1 MMAYTRRRG
10 CMTALPLGTQSQWVD
25 AFYEQLCESSQVVP
39 AIYAAVAAYERAKV
53 EPGCMLVPYMPLAS
67 AKAKTG
73 DKRVLRTNFAAM
85 AAHLDAAAALV
96 QQFATNGCIVADPQ
110 ATTTKLGALIQG
122 GPSNLTVIADFDRT
136 LTGAKSASAHQVV
149 AGVLSEPFRDVE
161 RRLFAHYYPIEQN
174 LNMPL
179 SEKIPLMEEWYRAN
193 HLTMVQE
200 YVSREMIAD
209 GVRKARDSGAFFA
222 RDGAAEFLAFLRSRE
237 VATQILSA
245 GLKDVVEVA
254 LQELFALPPWE
265 APTDVNTG
273 EPTSRD
279 PIRVISNG
287 MKFHPKAGWLEGF
300 TEPLIHMYNKSQQVV
315 DEGKGV
321 LVNALVIGDGLG
333 DANMSEGGASL
344 DCALKIGYLNDP
356 SDDGK
361 AKYAAAFDI
370 VLDGTQGLAPIQ
382 AIVDRVISR

>member
-1 MMAYTRRRG
+1 
-10 CMTALPLGTQSQWVD
+10 
-25 AFYEQLCESSQVVP
+25 
-39 AIYAAVAAYERAKV
+39 
-53 EPGCMLVPYMPLAS
+53 MPL
-67 AKAKTG
+67 T
-73 DKRVLRTNFAAM
+73 
-85 AAHLDAAAALV
+85 
-96 QQFATNGCIVADPQ
+96 
-110 ATTTKLGALIQG
+110 
-122 GPSNLTVIADFDRT
+122 
-136 LTGAKSASAHQVV
+136 
-149 AGVLSEPFRDVE
+149 
-161 RRLFAHYYPIEQN
+161 
-174 LNMPL
+174 
-179 SEKIPLMEEWYRAN
+179 EKIPLMEEWYRAN

-222 RDGAAEFLAFLRSRE
+222 RDGAADFLALLRSRE

-254 LQELFALPPWE
+254 LIELFGLPKWE
-265 APTDVNTG
+265 SPTDVNTG

-344 DCALKIGYLNDP
+344 DCALKVGYLNDAT
-356 SDDGK
+356 DDGK

-370 VLDGTQGLAPIQ
+370 VVDGTQGLGPVK
-382 AIVDRVISR
+382 AIVERVISR

>member
-1 MMAYTRRRG
+1 
-10 CMTALPLGTQSQWVD
+10 
-25 AFYEQLCESSQVVP
+25 
-39 AIYAAVAAYERAKV
+39 
-53 EPGCMLVPYMPLAS
+53 
-67 AKAKTG
+67 
-73 DKRVLRTNFAAM
+73 M
-85 AAHLDAAAALV
+85 AAHLDAAAALI
-96 QQFATNGCIVADPQ
+96 QQFTTNGCIVADPQ
-110 ATTTKLGALIQG
+110 ATANKLSALIQG

-161 RRLFAHYYPIEQN
+161 RRLFAHYYPVRSRRPVVWRRLHAIDATRVSIRRVERPRCSAQIEQN

-200 YVSREMIAD
+200 YVSRDMIAD
-209 GVRKARDSGAFFA
+209 GVRKARDSGAFFG
-222 RDGAAEFLAFLRSRE
+222 RDGAAEFLALLRQRE

-265 APTDVNTG
+265 SPTDVNTG

-315 DEGKGV
+315 DEGKGM

-344 DCALKIGYLNDP
+344 DAALKIGYLNDP
-356 SDDGK
+356 TEEGK
-361 AKYAAAFDI
+361 KKYAAAFDI
-370 VLDGTQGLAPIQ
+370 VVDGTQGLGPVK
-382 AIVDRVISR
+382 AIVERVISR

>member
-1 MMAYTRRRG
+1 
-10 CMTALPLGTQSQWVD
+10 
-25 AFYEQLCESSQVVP
+25 
-39 AIYAAVAAYERAKV
+39 
-53 EPGCMLVPYMPLAS
+53 MLVSYMPLALP
-67 AKAKTG
+67 KARARRQTQALV
-73 DKRVLRTNFAAM
+73 RHFAAM
-85 AAHLDAAAALV
+85 AAHLDAAAALI

-110 ATTTKLGALIQG
+110 AAATKLGALIQG

-200 YVSREMIAD
+200 YVSRDMIAD

-222 RDGAAEFLAFLRSRE
+222 RDGAADFLALLEATRE

-254 LQELFALPPWE
+254 LIELFGLPKWE
-265 APTDVNTG
+265 SPTDVNTG
-273 EPTSRD
+273 EPTTRD

-300 TEPLIHMYNKSQQVV
+300 TEPLIHMYNKTQSVV
-315 DEGKGV
+315 DEGKGYV
-321 LVNALVIGDGLG
+321 
-333 DANMSEGGASL
+333 SERS
-344 DCALKIGYLNDP
+344 C
-356 SDDGK
+356 
-361 AKYAAAFDI
+361 
-370 VLDGTQGLAPIQ
+370 
-382 AIVDRVISR
+382 DR

>member
-1 MMAYTRRRG
+1 MSLQA
-10 CMTALPLGTQSQWVD
+10 ASPEQSGAGRERSD
-25 AFYEQLCESSQVVP
+25 
-39 AIYAAVAAYERAKV
+39 VAKHRQ
-53 EPGCMLVPYMPLAS
+53 AS
-67 AKAKTG
+67 
-73 DKRVLRTNFAAM
+73 M

-96 QQFATNGCIVADPQ
+96 QQFASAGCIVADPQ
-110 ATTTKLGALIQG
+110 AAATKLGALIRG

-209 GVRKARDSGAFFA
+209 GVRKARDSGAFFG
-222 RDGAAEFLAFLRSRE
+222 REGAAEFLALLRSRE

-254 LQELFALPPWE
+254 LIELFGLPKWE
-265 APTDVNTG
+265 SPTDVNTG

-300 TEPLIHMYNKSQQVV
+300 TEPLIHMYNKTQSVV
-315 DEGKGV
+315 DEGKGM

-333 DANMSEGGASL
+333 DASMADGGASV
-344 DCALKIGYLNDP
+344 DTVLKIGYLNDP
-356 SDDGK
+356 SEDGK
-361 AKYAAAFDI
+361 RKYSEAFDI
-370 VLDGTQGLAPIQ
+370 VVDGT
-382 AIVDRVISR
+382 

>member
-1 MMAYTRRRG
+1 MSLQA
-10 CMTALPLGTQSQWVD
+10 ASPEQSGAGRERSD
-25 AFYEQLCESSQVVP
+25 
-39 AIYAAVAAYERAKV
+39 VAKHRQ
-53 EPGCMLVPYMPLAS
+53 AS
-67 AKAKTG
+67 
-73 DKRVLRTNFAAM
+73 M

-96 QQFATNGCIVADPQ
+96 QQFASAGCIVADPQ
-110 ATTTKLGALIQG
+110 AAATKLGALIRG

-209 GVRKARDSGAFFA
+209 GVRKARDSGAFFG
-222 RDGAAEFLAFLRSRE
+222 REGAAEFLALLRSRE

-254 LQELFALPPWE
+254 LIELFGLPKWKS
-265 APTDVNTG
+265 PTDVNTG

-300 TEPLIHMYNKSQQVV
+300 TEPLIHMYNKTQSVV
-315 DEGKGV
+315 DEGKGM

-333 DANMSEGGASL
+333 DASMADGGASV
-344 DCALKIGYLNDP
+344 DTVLKIGYLNDP

-361 AKYAAAFDI
+361 RKYSEAFDI
-370 VLDGTQGLAPIQ
+370 VLTGDQGLSMVK
-382 AIVDRVISR
+382 AIVDRVISQ

>member
-1 MMAYTRRRG
+1 
-10 CMTALPLGTQSQWVD
+10 
-25 AFYEQLCESSQVVP
+25 
-39 AIYAAVAAYERAKV
+39 
-53 EPGCMLVPYMPLAS
+53 MLVPYVPLVLQ
-67 AKAKTG
+67 
-73 DKRVLRTNFAAM
+73 KRAADQRRRLCTSFAAM
-85 AAHLDAAAALV
+85 AAHVDAAAALI
-96 QQFATNGCIVADPQ
+96 QQFASAGCIVADPQ
-110 ATTTKLGALIQG
+110 AAATKLGALIRG
-122 GPSNLTVIADFDRT
+122 GPTNLTVIADFDRT

-209 GVRKARDSGAFFA
+209 GVRKARDSGAFFG
-222 RDGAAEFLAFLRSRE
+222 REGAAELLTLLRQRE

-254 LQELFALPPWE
+254 LIELFNLPKWE
-265 APTDVNTG
+265 SPTDVNTG

-300 TEPLIHMYNKSQQVV
+300 TEPLIHMYNKTQSVV

-333 DANMSEGGASL
+333 DANMSDGGASL
-344 DCALKIGYLNDP
+344 EEVLKIGYLNDP
-356 SDDGK
+356 SEDGK
-361 AKYAAAFDI
+361 RKYSEAFDI
-370 VLDGTQGLAPIQ
+370 VVDGTQGLGPVR